1 MLIRQNRLLQTLR
14 KSLTSVKDWF
24 GVMNKSEEDVVCHGT
39 KVAFRNWM
47 SPLNDGS
54 KDVVDEGTGLHCL
67 HVKTL
72 SSLIQAI
79 GYKKFQANKCGH
91 HIYFRGQTELYKCPK
106 RGDPYEF
113 KPSALRGRRN
123 EGALQ
128 DAKKVIKQEIAMFR
142 RMNSSLFK
150 DEREYP
156 NDVIEGLLQQY
167 GLKTTWFD
175 VVDNIW
181 VALWFSCYKSVFP
194 VEIDTTAKNVSRAF
208 VKMMRRDVNKEPTTA
223 QFAYIL
229 LLGDENAEVVDLR
242 CTLPSMFIRPHV
254 QHGLLIRAAGV
265 RSPNMASLIKG
276 IIRMD
281 LYDALEWLGES
292 RLLTPE
298 SMMPPPNT
306 DSGFKQLL
314 ASEAEN
320 TEEPFIKF
328 PIYS

>member
-1 MLIRQNRLLQTLR
+1 MLIRQKGLLQTLS
-14 KSLTSVKDWF
+14 KWLNSVKDWLI
-24 GVMNKSEEDVVCHGT
+24 VMNKSNEDTIRHTT
-39 KVAFRNWM
+39 KEAFQNWM

-54 KDVVDEGTGLHCL
+54 DDVVDEGTGLHCL

-79 GYKKFQANKCGH
+79 GYKKFQANKSGH

-106 RGDPYEF
+106 RGNQYEF
-113 KPSALRGRRN
+113 QPSALRGIRN

-128 DAKKVIKQEIAMFR
+128 DAKKFIKQQIAMLR

-150 DEREYP
+150 DESEYP

-194 VEIDTTAKNVSRAF
+194 VEIDTATKKVSRAF
-208 VKMMRRDVNKEPTTA
+208 VKMMRRDVNKELGA
-223 QFAYIL
+223 RFAYIL
-229 LLGDENAEVVDLR
+229 LLGDEGAEVVDLR

-254 QHGLLIRAAGV
+254 QHGLLIRTAGV